1 MPRHNQRHSRV
12 VQHYSRSQ
20 RQEPVSVVYQIQGTR
35 VRINGTLEP
44 AAHWSR
50 ISFRRRLE
58 ESEYNAVRSLDE
70 LQDFV
75 ARY

>member
-1 MPRHNQRHSRV
+1 MPRHNQIHSRALV
-12 VQHYSRSQ
+12 RYSRHE
-20 RQEPVSVVYQIQGTR
+20 RQEPVPVVYEIQGTR